1 MRKKRRSKFRDRVAA
16 DAQRQRN
23 QRSQYGHLQLPKGIR
38 MFREEPNTRV
48 RLDFLPYRVTD
59 PHHPD
64 RDEELGIAVEGELW
78 YKRPYKLH
86 RNIGINNETI
96 VCPTSVGKPCP
107 ICEYRARL
115 LKEGG
120 KWDDDAVRALR
131 PSDRNLYVVIPL
143 GHKEYEEKPHVWD
156 ISQACFQKALNEEL
170 EEDEDRAVFPD
181 LEEGY
186 TLRIRF
192 SEEKFGK
199 NTFADTSRIDFIER
213 DSVYS
218 EDILEQVPNLD
229 EVLTILPYKEIEAK
243 LFDMDSEPAE
253 EEEIEQEKGGK
264 KEEEE
269 DVPLQPSRYRRP
281 KEKEGIEREE
291 ATISKPK
298 SKKCP
303 YGHVFGQDCEE
314 FDDCDVCEVFDD
326 CFEQKEKE
334 ERR

>member
-1 MRKKRRSKFRDRVAA
+1 
-16 DAQRQRN
+16 
-23 QRSQYGHLQLPKGIR
+23 

-115 LKEGG
+115 LKEGS

-131 PSDRNLYVVIPL
+131 PSDRNLYVVVPL
-143 GHKEYEEKPHVWD
+143 GHREYEEKPHVWD

-243 LFDMDSEPAE
+243 LFDMDSEPAKLFDMDSEPAE
-253 EEEIEQEKGGK
+253 EEEMGQEEVIEQKE
-264 KEEEE
+264 EEEE
-269 DVPLQPSRYRRP
+269 DVPLQPSRYRKP
-281 KEKEGIEREE
+281 KEAEGIKKGESVR
-291 ATISKPK
+291 KPK

-314 FDDCDVCEVFDD
+314 FDDCDDCEVFDD
-326 CFEQKEKE
+326 CFEQREKE
-334 ERR
+334 ERG